1 MVSIFD
7 NDLNLCGL
15 KTAMNKLSQSVLF
28 KKFSQA
34 ALIVGLALVVAAPHP
49 APAPAIGSISFLL
62 GAANDV
68 TVQHLGEKTWLP
80 AKMKMPILGR
90 DRVQT
95 QAESRCEIKLLDGS
109 VVRIG
114 EKTLFDFS
122 QSKASSSGK
131 SVSASVA
138 QGKVWANVT
147 KLKGSKD
154 KFEVK
159 TPTAVCAIRGTVV
172 RMEADS
178 TTRVAVYQ
186 GNVDVGPT
194 DSLRSVIQQQERR
207 PGPPQ
212 QVPGPT
218 QVPGPFQVSLE
229 QWVRLV
235 QGNQL
240 EVRRD
245 GRYAVTPINTAAER
259 QVDWIQW
266 NLQRDRLLGR

>member
-1 MVSIFD
+1 MDRFT
-7 NDLNLCGL
+7 
-15 KTAMNKLSQSVLF
+15 KR
-28 KKFSQA
+28 A
-34 ALIVGLALVVAAPHP
+34 ALIKISRVAPIVVLALVVAAPHP
-49 APAPAIGSISFLL
+49 PLAPVIGNVSFLL
-62 GAANDV
+62 GGPNDV
-68 TVQHLGEKTWLP
+68 TVALEGDANWLP
-80 AKMKMPILGR
+80 AKLKMDVRGG

-95 QAESRCEIKLLDGS
+95 RAESRCEVKLRDGS

-114 EKTLFDFS
+114 EKTLFDFAKS
-122 QSKASSSGK
+122 NVSGSSK
-131 SVSASVA
+131 SVNASVK
-138 QGKVWANVT
+138 QGKIWANVT
-147 KLKGSKD
+147 KLQTSRD
-154 KFEVK
+154 KFEIK
-159 TPTAVCAIRGTVV
+159 SPTAVCAIRGTAY
-172 RMEADS
+172 RMDADS

-194 DSLRSVIQQQERR
+194 DSLRSVIQRQPRP

-218 QVPGPFQVSLE
+218 QVPGPYQVSLE

-245 GRYAVTPINTAAER
+245 GRYAVTPINTVAE
-259 QVDWIQW
+259 QNVDWIQW